1 MAVSAKWYILQTT
14 PMYENSVARR
24 LRAMQ
29 ENGVSQIH
37 DVKVITETVTK
48 QCRNRKG
55 EPDLREEDEKE
66 FPCYVFIKMEFEQS
80 LVSMLRRL
88 EGVLR
93 WVGIGYNP
101 DPLSDEEIAKIPG
114 LSEQV
119 QHVVGEKYKVSSGP
133 FEGFIGILQQIENTK
148 GKILMNVFG
157 RDIAVDAPLAAL
169 QPVLLQDTD

>member
-29 ENGVSQIH
+29 ENGISQIH

-55 EPDLREEDEKE
+55 EPDLKEVDEKV

-148 GKILMNVFG
+148 GKLLLNVFG
-157 RDIAVDAPLAAL
+157 RDIAVDTPLAAL

>member
-1 MAVSAKWYILQTT
+1 MAASAKWYILQTT

-55 EPDLREEDEKE
+55 EPDLREVDEKV

-101 DPLSDEEIAKIPG
+101 DPLSDEDVAKIPG

-148 GKILMNVFG
+148 GKLLMNVFG

>member
-37 DVKVITETVTK
+37 EVKVITETVTK

-55 EPDLREEDEKE
+55 EPDLREVDEKV

-119 QHVVGEKYKVSSGP
+119 QYVVGEKYKVSSGP

-148 GKILMNVFG
+148 GKILMNVF
-157 RDIAVDAPLAAL
+157 RKDIAVDAPLAAL

>member
-14 PMYENSVARR
+14 PLYENSVARR

-29 ENGVSQIH
+29 ENGISQIH
-37 DVKVITETVTK
+37 DVRVITETVTK

-55 EPDLREEDEKE
+55 EPDLKEVDEKV

-114 LSEQV
+114 LREQV

-148 GKILMNVFG
+148 GKLLLNVFG
-157 RDIAVDAPLAAL
+157 RDIAVDTPLASL

>member
-55 EPDLREEDEKE
+55 EPDLREVDEKV

-119 QHVVGEKYKVSSGP
+119 HHVIGEKYKVSSGP